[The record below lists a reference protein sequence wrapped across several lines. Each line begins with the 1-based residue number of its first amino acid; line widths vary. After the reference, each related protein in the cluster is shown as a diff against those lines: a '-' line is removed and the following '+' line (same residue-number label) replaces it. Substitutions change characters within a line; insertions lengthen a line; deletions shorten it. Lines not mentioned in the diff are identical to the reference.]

1 MFDAVRN
8 NKRIVQLFLALITLP
23 FAFWG
28 VDSYIRHAAEN
39 VDVATVGSVKISQQE
54 FQKVWREQVENMR
67 NRLGANFNPQMFDN
81 PETRMAVLNDIVE
94 QRLLAL
100 EAAKL
105 RMGTSDE
112 ALRDVI
118 TKIPAV
124 QENGQFSMARYEAA
138 LKAQGLTQAGFEQQL
153 RQNITLQQISGG
165 LSGSG
170 LVSQVAV
177 NSIYR
182 IQSEQRQVEE
192 LRFQP
197 EQYLTQVKLDD
208 GAVKAYYDANKTMFE
223 VPEQVRAE
231 YLTLSLAALQSQ
243 VNVPAEEV
251 KAWYEG
257 HKDRYQQ
264 AEERRASHIL
274 IPIDAG
280 AGEAE
285 KAKAKIKAEEVLKE
299 VQKTPAKFADLAKQ
313 YSQDPGSAA
322 KGGDLGFFSRGMM
335 VKPFEET
342 VFKLK
347 EGEMS
352 GLVVSEF
359 GYHIIKLT
367 GVKTPKGKSFEEVRP
382 EIEAEQKRQLAS
394 RKYAESAEVFSNLVY
409 EQADSLK
416 PAADKFKLVA
426 QQTGWLPKTLNPQ
439 AAASLGLLANPKL
452 LGSLFSED
460 SLKNK
465 RNTEAVEV
473 APNTLVAARVIEHKP
488 AALVPFDV
496 VKAEI
501 EKRLKREQ
509 AIKLAKKA
517 GEEKLAAF
525 KPGVVETAAW
535 GSAKMVSRGEAAK
548 SGLTPPAIVA
558 IFKADSNKLPAY
570 AGVDLADSGY
580 GIYRISKISQPEKVD
595 ETALKATHQQLANF
609 AAQLDVASYMASLRS
624 RYKVEIN
631 KAALGGNKEK

>member
-28 VDSYIRHAAEN
+28 VDSYIKHAADN
-39 VDVATVGSVKISQQE
+39 VDVATVGNSKVSQQE
-54 FQKVWREQVENMR
+54 FQKVWREQVERMR
-67 NRLGANFNPQMFDN
+67 GAMGANFDPQMFDT
-81 PETRMAVLNDIVE
+81 PETRLAVVNELVE
-94 QRLLAL
+94 QRLLML
-100 EAAKL
+100 EVA
-105 RMGTSDE
+105 RMHMGTSDE

-118 TKIPAV
+118 AKIPAV

-170 LVSQVAV
+170 LVSKAAA
-177 NSIYR
+177 NTLYR
-182 IQSEQRQVEE
+182 IQAEERQVEE
-192 LRFQP
+192 LRFTP
-197 EQYLTQVKLDD
+197 EQFLAQVKLDD
-208 GAVKAYYDANKTMFE
+208 GAVKAYYDANKSMFE

-231 YLTLSLAALQSQ
+231 FLTLSLATLLAQ
-243 VNVPAEEV
+243 VSVPAEEV
-251 KAWYEG
+251 KAWYES
-257 HKDRYQQ
+257 HKDRFQQ
-264 AEERRASHIL
+264 GEERRASHIL
-274 IPIDAG
+274 ISVNAG
-280 AGEAE
+280 ASEAD
-285 KAKAKIKAEEVLKE
+285 KAKAKSKAEEVLKE

-322 KGGDLGFFSRGMM
+322 KGGDLGFFARGMM

-347 EGEMS
+347 DGEMS
-352 GLVVSEF
+352 GLVASDF
-359 GYHIIKLT
+359 GFHIIKLT
-367 GVKTPKGKSFEEVRP
+367 GVKTPKGRSFEEVRP

-416 PAADKFKLVA
+416 PAADKFKLIA
-426 QQTGWLPKTLNPQ
+426 QQSGWLPKAINPQ
-439 AAASLGLLANPKL
+439 AAAAMGPLANPKL
-452 LGSLFSED
+452 LGALFSED

-488 AALVPFDV
+488 ATLVPFDT
-496 VKAEI
+496 VKADI
-501 EKRLKREQ
+501 EKRLKRD
-509 AIKLAKKA
+509 AALKLAKKA
-517 GEEKLAAF
+517 GEDKLAAL
-525 KPGVVETAAW
+525 KPGVVDAGAW
-535 GSAKMVSRGEAAK
+535 SAGKTLSRGDGKNA
-548 SGLTPPAIVA
+548 LPPVA
-558 IFKADSNKLPAY
+558 MVAVFKADTSKLPSY
-570 AGVDLADSGY
+570 AGADQGEGGY
-580 GIYRISKISQPEKVD
+580 SVFKVTKVSQPEKVD
-595 ETALKATHQQLANF
+595 EAKLNTTQQQLAKF
-609 AAQLDVASYMASLRS
+609 AAQLDVVTYLNSLRS

-631 KAALGGNKEK
+631 KAAIGGSSKDK

>member
-8 NKRIVQLFLALITLP
+8 NKRIVQIFLALITLP

-39 VDVATVGSVKISQQE
+39 VDVASVGSVKITQQE

-67 NRLGANFNPQMFDN
+67 AKLGGNFNPQMFDN
-81 PETRMAVLNDIVE
+81 PETRLAVLNDLVE
-94 QRLLAL
+94 QRLLML
-100 EAAKL
+100 EVSKL

-118 TKIPAV
+118 AKIPAV

-177 NSIYR
+177 NSLYR
-182 IQSEQRQVEE
+182 IQSELRQVEE
-192 LRFQP
+192 LRFP
-197 EQYLTQVKLDD
+197 PDQYLAQVKLDD
-208 GAVKAYYDANKTMFE
+208 GAVKAYYDANKSMFE

-231 YLTLSLAALQSQ
+231 YLTLSLAALQAQ
-243 VNVPAEEV
+243 VTVPAEEV
-251 KAWYEG
+251 KAWYES
-257 HKDRYQQ
+257 HKERYQQ

-274 IPIDAG
+274 IPVNADA
-280 AGEAE
+280 AEAD
-285 KAKAKIKAEEVLKE
+285 KAKAKSKAEEVLKE
-299 VQKTPAKFADLAKQ
+299 AQKAPAKFADLAKQ

-322 KGGDLGFFSRGMM
+322 KGGDLGFFARGMM

-347 EGEMS
+347 DGEMS

-367 GVKTPKGKSFEEVRP
+367 GIKAPKGKSFDEVRP

-426 QQTGWLPKTLNPQ
+426 QQSAWLPKSLNPQ
-439 AAASLGLLANPKL
+439 AAASLGALANPKL
-452 LGSLFSED
+452 LAALFSED
-460 SLKNK
+460 ALKNK

-488 AALVPFDV
+488 ATLVPFDV
-496 VKAEI
+496 VKSEI
-501 EKRLKREQ
+501 EKRLKRDE

-517 GEEKLAAF
+517 GEEKFAAL
-525 KPGVVETAAW
+525 KPGVADSATWGAA
-535 GSAKMVSRGEAAK
+535 KTVSRVDAAK
-548 SGLTPPAIVA
+548 SALPPPAIVS
-558 IFKADSNKLPAY
+558 IFKADASKLPAY
-570 AGVDLADSGY
+570 AGADLGDSGY
-580 GIYRISKISQPEKVD
+580 AIYKVSKVSQPEKLD
-595 ETALKATHQQLANF
+595 EAGLKATHQQLANF
-609 AAQLDVASYMASLRS
+609 AAQLDVASYLASLRA